1 MIPGAIIL
9 VDSKGFLPDQIRL
22 HMAIEARRTGRKPV
36 RWNHTETTVPYNDKL
51 FGVGYRKTKP
61 NRIPYDGELMSM
73 GARGGGAAM
82 TPLDEY
88 LAAHPKHLI
97 KPPIVPLTPEEIK
110 RLEAYAEDVCFK
122 NPRKYQKGMFL
133 AWIAR
138 LKLGTNWGEKGD
150 KRVYCYELVAHC
162 ADLLKRWPYKEG
174 QLISIYPIIENYHY
188 GGQ

>member
-36 RWNHTETTVPYNDKL
+36 RWNHTETV
-51 FGVGYRKTKP
+51 VSYRG
-61 NRIPYDGELMSM
+61 NLVSM

-97 KPPIVPLTPEEIK
+97 KPPIVPLNQDEIK
-110 RLEAYAEDVCFK
+110 RLEDYAEDVCFK

-162 ADLLKRWPYKEG
+162 CDLLKRWPYKEG